1 MPLRLQL
8 FCGHFSTAV
17 RQYIFAG
24 SRLEL
29 TAHKYT
35 NTKMHKFTNANT
47 QTQIEAMASN
57 ASLQGAEL
65 TAAKDF
71 TQRHGGYTVM
81 IFLTHLN
88 NE

>member
-1 MPLRLQL
+1 MQL

-47 QTQIEAMASN
+47 QIQIEAMASN

-65 TAAKDF
+65 TAAKNLILKDMEVI
-71 TQRHGGYTVM
+71 Q
-81 IFLTHLN
+81 
-88 NE
+88 